1 MFYSAKVALK
11 SLWFYRWINLLSI
24 LSIATGLFIYG
35 IVLFSLY
42 NLERATHRVPEK
54 FTITVFLKD
63 KTTEKQ
69 IQRLVDSL
77 SKERI
82 ISRIRYIS
90 KDKALQELKESLA
103 DAAYVLEGLDENPLF
118 PSLEIKLKE
127 DAFNKQETE
136 LFIKRLKGLEIVEDV
151 FYGEDIFT
159 SIKSLYRNFRITALV
174 LVVLFSIAVIFV
186 SYSTVKILFFRR
198 KEEIEIYK
206 LLGATKG
213 FIRGPFIFEGTFI
226 GMLGGLIASG
236 ALFAI
241 FRVLKGLGN
250 PEIPIMRMLEMSP
263 AILAIVPAS
272 GMVLGFIGSIIALGR
287 LKY

>member
-11 SLWFYRWINLLSI
+11 SLWFYRWINLLSV
-24 LSIATGLFIYG
+24 LTIATGLFIYG
-35 IVLFSLY
+35 VVLFSLY

-54 FTITVFLKD
+54 FTITVFLKNR
-63 KTTEKQ
+63 TTEKQ

-77 SKERI
+77 SRERI
-82 ISRIRYIS
+82 ISRIKYIS
-90 KDKALQELKESLA
+90 KEQALEELKDSLA

-127 DAFNKQETE
+127 DAFDKKETE

-151 FYGEDIFT
+151 FYGEDIFST
-159 SIKSLYRNFRITALV
+159 IKSLYQNFRVVAVTLI
-174 LVVLFSIAVIFV
+174 VLFSVAVVFV
-186 SYSTVKILFFRR
+186 CYSTVKILFFRR

-226 GMLGGLIASG
+226 GILGGLIASG
-236 ALFAI
+236 ALYAI
-241 FRVLKGLGN
+241 FSVLKGFGN
-250 PEIPIMRMLEMSP
+250 PEIPLMRVLELNP
-263 AILAIVPAS
+263 IILAIVPVS